1 MNAEEIKLIEACKK
15 QDPLAQKALYE
26 LYAPKMLAI
35 CRRYMGS
42 EEAAEDVF
50 HDGFV
55 KVLTKIDSFKG
66 NSSIFT
72 WMRTIMV
79 HTALNALR
87 ASVVS
92 KKCSEDNMEILNET
106 HTDEDIFSGFTAKEL
121 IKAIESLPDI
131 YRTIF
136 NMREVEGYEYCEIAD
151 SMNMTESYARVCLA
165 RAKNMLRKKIEGH
178 FEY

>member
-1 MNAEEIKLIEACKK
+1 MTAEESELIKACKK
-15 QDPLAQKALYE
+15 QDPLAQKRLYE
-26 LYAPKMLAI
+26 LYAPKMLAV

-42 EEAAEDVF
+42 QAAAEDVF

-92 KKCSEDNMEILNET
+92 KKCAEDNMEILNDT
-106 HTDEDIFSGFTAKEL
+106 QSDDDVYAGFTVSEL
-121 IKAIESLPDI
+121 LKAIESLPDM

-136 NMREVEGYEYCEIAD
+136 NMREVEGYDYDEIAD
-151 SMNMTESYARVCLA
+151 AMSMTESYARVCLA
-165 RAKNMLRKKIEGH
+165 RAKNMLRKRLEKHYE
-178 FEY
+178 